1 MSSKRLHKYCAS
13 AVASIFMV
21 VGSFTFADVL
31 TDKDIVKKKV
41 LYVAAEDYQ
50 RDSSDDSL
58 VKEYL
63 ESKGLRVTMA
73 TADSSPKA
81 AKGMDLVIISSTADH
96 RVLGERYKDVD
107 APIMTWNAY
116 SYPLLGMT
124 GERIHKDFGVVRESV
139 MHQENHAN
147 FYSNF
152 VNGSHPIAKAGQ
164 LSPGLFGNFF
174 FSGETDMNWGNPS
187 LSADTLAI
195 FKDRR
200 HNAAVFAYEKGV
212 SMVDGVA
219 APARRIGIFLGDDS
233 FHQLTEAQA
242 HAARDPKEF
251 AWFAGRRLFDASLR
265 WALSPAPEA
274 PVKSSSKL
282 KKQLMSEAKGKNL
295 LYIRRLD
302 MPWPAGEQSIQQHTD
317 YLQSLGF
324 NVTVRDT
331 MESDDVAD
339 QYDLVIVSAAIN
351 KFKFANKYANA
362 NVPVLLEETKNVDGM
377 NMVGRE
383 RTVEYGTN
391 DHKDSI
397 YPPEAYVNVIRESH
411 AMSGAANAGLLKL
424 FKQPGVMGWSKPGPG
439 ALVIASIPNQP
450 DHAAIWGYEKGATM
464 AHDHIAPAR
473 RAVFPIDFNMFAQL
487 TDDGLSLYNSV
498 LLWSISDK

>member
-1 MSSKRLHKYCAS
+1 MSFIASHKYCAS
-13 AVASIFMV
+13 AVAGVLLMV
-21 VGSFTFADVL
+21 SSFAFTDVL
-31 TDKDIVKKKV
+31 NDEEIVRKKV
-41 LYVAAEDYQ
+41 LYVAAEDYK
-50 RDSSDDSL
+50 RDSSDDVL

-63 ESKGLRVTMA
+63 ESKGLQVTMA
-73 TADSSPKA
+73 TANDSAKS
-81 AKGMDLVIISSTADH
+81 AKGKDLVIISSTADH
-96 RVLGERYKDVD
+96 RVLGDRYQQIET
-107 APIMTWNAY
+107 PIMTWNAY

-124 GERIHKDFGVVRESV
+124 GTRIHQDFSVVRESV

-147 FYSNF
+147 FYANF
-152 VNGSHPIAKAGQ
+152 VNQAHPIAKAGQ
-164 LSPGLFGNFF
+164 LSAGLFGNYF
-174 FSGETDMNWGNPS
+174 FSGETDMNWANPG
-187 LSADTLAI
+187 LGADTLAI

-212 SMVDGVA
+212 TLVNDLI
-219 APARRIGIFLGDDS
+219 APARRIGIFLGDDG

-242 HAARDPKEF
+242 HAAQDPKEF

-265 WALSPAPEA
+265 WALSPPPAAPL
-274 PVKSSSKL
+274 KNSNKL
-282 KKQLMSEAKGKNL
+282 KKQLLETAKNKKL
-295 LYIRRLD
+295 LYVRRLD
-302 MPWPAGEQSIQQHTD
+302 MPWPAGEQSVQQHTD

-324 NVTVRDT
+324 QVTVRDT

-397 YPPEAYVNVIRESH
+397 YPPEAYVNIIRESH
-411 AMSGAANAGLLKL
+411 AMSGSASAGLMKL
-424 FKQPGVMGWSKPGPG
+424 YKEPGVMGWSRPGPG
-439 ALVIASIPNQP
+439 AFIIASIPNQP
-450 DHAAIWGYEKGATM
+450 DHAAVWGYEKGATM
-464 AHDHIAPAR
+464 AHDHLAPAR
-473 RAVFPIDFNMFAQL
+473 RVVFPIDFNMFTQL
-487 TDDGLSLYNSV
+487 TDEGLDLYNAV
-498 LLWSISDK
+498 LLWCVSNK